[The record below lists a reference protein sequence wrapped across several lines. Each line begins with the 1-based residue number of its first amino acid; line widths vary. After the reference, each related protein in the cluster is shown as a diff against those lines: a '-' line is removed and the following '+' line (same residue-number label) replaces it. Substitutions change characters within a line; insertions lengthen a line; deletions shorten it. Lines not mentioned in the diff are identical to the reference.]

1 MKDPMQD
8 GAGGVLLHHWKTD
21 YRIAHFP
28 QMLYNCRELSDIP
41 ETLTM
46 ISKGNRAPIEGQ
58 VKDHR
63 REAARLRLLA
73 RNATTGAIKARL
85 LEQAQQHDWLTS
97 AEPQKTVSEES

>member
-1 MKDPMQD
+1 
-8 GAGGVLLHHWKTD
+8 
-21 YRIAHFP
+21 
-28 QMLYNCRELSDIP
+28 MLYNCRELSDIP